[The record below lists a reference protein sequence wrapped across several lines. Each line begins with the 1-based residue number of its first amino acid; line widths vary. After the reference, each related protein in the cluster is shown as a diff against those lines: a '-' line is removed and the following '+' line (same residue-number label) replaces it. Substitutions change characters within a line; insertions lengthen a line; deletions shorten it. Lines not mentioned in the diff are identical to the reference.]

1 MFSPVWFAVIGWHM
15 DEWSDADIAAFGAKL
30 EELRLELEE
39 VRVKAKG
46 ASDVVQLDQQS
57 VGRLSRMDALQNQA
71 MAQETERR
79 RQLNLRKI
87 AVALARI
94 EEGEFGYCAVCGDPI
109 QRARL
114 DIDPAAATC
123 VAHAK

>member
-1 MFSPVWFAVIGWHM
+1 M
-15 DEWSDADIAAFGAKL
+15 DDWSDADIAAFGVRL
-30 EELRLELEE
+30 NELKLELED
-39 VRVKAKG
+39 VREKAKG
-46 ASDVVQLDQQS
+46 ASDIVQLDQQS

-79 RQLNLRKI
+79 RLLDLRKI
-87 AVALARI
+87 EAALARI
-94 EEGEFGYCAVCGDPI
+94 GEGEFGYCAVCGDPI

-114 DIDPAAATC
+114 EIDPAVATC